1 MAECEVPA
9 SEIDCLTR
17 YYLRKRCVKYVSSDY
32 QIVEG
37 DDIIVVNGNVNI
49 TLPLAFGNEGP
60 QFTVKRLGDA
70 APTVFPQGAELI
82 DAKTS
87 RIFNVNR
94 YSEDYVSDG
103 QNWIIV

>member
-9 SEIDCLTR
+9 SEIDCITR
-17 YYLRKRCVKYVSSDY
+17 SYLRKRCVTYKSDDY

-37 DDIIVVNGNVNI
+37 DDIIVANGNISI
-49 TLPLAFGNEGP
+49 TLPLAFGNEGC
-60 QFTVKRLGDA
+60 QFTVKRLSDA
-70 APTVFPQGAELI
+70 TPTVYPQGAELI
-82 DAKTS
+82 DYSQYRA
-87 RIFNVNR
+87 FNTDR